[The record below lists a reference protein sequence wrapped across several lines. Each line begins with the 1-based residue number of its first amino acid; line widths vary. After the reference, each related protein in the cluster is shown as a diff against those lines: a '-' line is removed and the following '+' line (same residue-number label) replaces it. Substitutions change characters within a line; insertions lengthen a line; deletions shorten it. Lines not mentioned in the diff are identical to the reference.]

1 MPTKHKPKSPK
12 KRLSSQTAHTHPS
25 NKPTTPTAS
34 APVISAVVAE
44 QRRLVSAQEV
54 ERATG
59 LKAHTLYKMCR
70 ERLVGCYR
78 RGVKKRGLLF
88 DLQEVLASL
97 HQPALTAP
105 TTPTGEAAKVTAGDE

>member
-1 MPTKHKPKSPK
+1 MATKHGNKRKSSTTTHKP
-12 KRLSSQTAHTHPS
+12 PS
-25 NKPTTPTAS
+25 NKPAKTSAS
-34 APVISAVVAE
+34 QRVISAVVAE

-59 LKAHTLYKMCR
+59 IKAHTLYKMCR

-97 HQPALTAP
+97 HQPAVPAP
-105 TTPTGEAAKVTAGDE
+105 LTPTSDEAA